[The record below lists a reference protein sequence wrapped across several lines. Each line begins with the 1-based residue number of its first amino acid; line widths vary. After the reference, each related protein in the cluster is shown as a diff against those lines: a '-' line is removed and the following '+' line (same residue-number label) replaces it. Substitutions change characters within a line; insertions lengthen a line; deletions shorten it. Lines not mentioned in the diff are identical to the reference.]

1 MKFSH
6 GWMSD
11 THPDALRVY
20 LDIHARTSPERKLAQ
35 LAEMYDAIT
44 ALQTA
49 EVRRLYPA
57 ATDREVFLRVTARRL
72 GTELLKEGIW
82 LATRS
87 LGRSPTSLQTNT
99 ELRPDRYAKYGKAI
113 Q

>member
-11 THPDALRVY
+11 THPDALRAY
-20 LDIHARTSPERKLAQ
+20 LEIQSRISPERKLAMV
-35 LAEMYDAIT
+35 AEMYDAMT

-49 EVRRLYPA
+49 EVRRLYPD

-72 GTELLKEGIW
+72 GPELMKKVYGW
-82 LATRS
+82 
-87 LGRSPTSLQTNT
+87 Q
-99 ELRPDRYAKYGKAI
+99 PDR
-113 Q
+113 

>member
-20 LDIHARTSPERKLAQ
+20 LDIHRRMSPEQKLGCV
-35 LAEMYDAIT
+35 AEMYDAIT
-44 ALQTA
+44 ALQSS
-49 EVRRLYPA
+49 EVCRLYPS

-72 GTELLKEGIW
+72 GPELMKQVYGW
-82 LATRS
+82 
-87 LGRSPTSLQTNT
+87 Q
-99 ELRPDRYAKYGKAI
+99 PDR
-113 Q
+113 

>member
-11 THPDALRVY
+11 THPDALQAFLKIQSR
-20 LDIHARTSPERKLAQ
+20 ISPEQKLAQ
-35 LAEMYDAIT
+35 VVEMYEAMN

-49 EVRRLYPA
+49 EVRRIYPS

-72 GTELLKEGIW
+72 GPELMKKVYGW
-82 LATRS
+82 
-87 LGRSPTSLQTNT
+87 Q
-99 ELRPDRYAKYGKAI
+99 PDH
-113 Q
+113 